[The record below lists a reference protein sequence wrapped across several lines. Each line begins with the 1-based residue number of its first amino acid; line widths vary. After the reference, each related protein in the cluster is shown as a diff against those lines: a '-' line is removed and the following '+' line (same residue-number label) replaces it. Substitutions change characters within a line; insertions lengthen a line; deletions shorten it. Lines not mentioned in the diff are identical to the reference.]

1 MGEKTANVYA
11 RIEPEVKKQ
20 AEGILAILGIPV
32 SSAINMFYKQ
42 IILQRGLP
50 FEAKIPLEKPLEMSE
65 LSDEQL
71 AKEVAKGTADFL
83 EGRSKPLSQVKGEV
97 LNAPKK

>member
-1 MGEKTANVYA
+1 MSEKTANVYA

-20 AEGILAILGIPV
+20 AEAILAMLGIPA
-32 SSAINMFYKQ
+32 SNAINMFYKQ

-71 AKEVAKGTADFL
+71 AKEIAKGVSDFH
-83 EGRSKPLSQVKGEV
+83 EGRSKPLAQVKEEV
-97 LNAPKK
+97 LTALKK